1 MLPTVRPP
9 HRRRVPASVTITTL
23 AASLALGLGV
33 GLAHEPM
40 AHAQA
45 PAAPMTA
52 IGEAILYQR
61 AALSSKGADV
71 ALGDLDGDGDL
82 DAYVGVLADCFSCD
96 PANRVWFG
104 DGQGRF
110 VDSGQ
115 RLGRDSTW
123 GVALADF
130 DGDGDLDAVDA
141 NHGGSQS
148 QEANIVW
155 LNDGRGRFTDSGQ
168 RLGVQVSMDVAVG
181 DVDGDRDVDVVIG
194 NYGTTDLWLNDGR
207 GRFTATGQP
216 VIGSIRTNA
225 VLLVD
230 LDKDGDLDLVK
241 ANTGYDHIFWND
253 GAGRFTDSGQRLGEI
268 HDCGD
273 GPATQDAAVG
283 DLDGD
288 GDLDILAVNGGTHTR
303 AGTWPGETVNDVFL
317 AEPDPANPGRLRY
330 VDTQQRLGNAFS
342 FGVSLHDF
350 DGDGDLDAFVAN
362 SNICGAANEVWWNDG
377 RGRFADSGQRLGW
390 ENSWEV
396 ALGDFDGDGDMDAFV
411 PNYGPAPDAVCRFE
425 EGSPPEVWINGGA
438 GRAWHEQIE
447 RDVPG
452 LRQGFERSMDADLGD
467 LNGDGNL
474 DAFVGNRGNEDPYPT
489 GRTAC
494 DRGFPTDVDPAT
506 RAPNTVWWG
515 DGKGGFTDSGQ
526 RLGNADTR
534 GVDLGDLDRD
544 GDLDAVVANFEPT
557 GGAPSSEVWLND
569 GRGRFTDS
577 GLRLSNPRTMTVRLG
592 DLDADGDLDAYFG
605 NTDVDMVYRNDS
617 SGGAVRLVD
626 TGQRLGAPHTRGN
639 GPNTEDIE
647 LADLDGDGDLDV
659 FESCAGIHVGENP
672 NRVMFNDGRGTFTDS
687 GQRLGNEYT
696 FDAALYDFDRD
707 GDVDAFLGQ
716 SAICGDPNQVW
727 LNNGRGTFTDSG
739 QRLGIENTFGVAL
752 GDFNCDGFMDVFA
765 ANASYAKVPGV
776 TCPVACPVDR
786 HDTVWLGNGDGT
798 FRDAG
803 WRIGDFTSQAVVTG
817 DLDNDGDTDAYV
829 AHSGRCGLP
838 NTAYLSNCVPS
849 QGSSPTPP
857 PPATATSVPPPTVVT
872 APPPSATPPP
882 PPTATNIPPPPTPTS
897 VVPPSPT
904 PTPFGPP
911 TATPTSPPPTVTPIL
926 PSPTPSIVLSTPTS
940 TPTSFGPPSAT
951 PTPLPSTATP
961 VPPTPTPTSFGPPS
975 ATPTPLPPTATPV
988 PPTPTPTSFGP
999 PSATPTPLPPTAT
1012 PVPPTPTPTPFGPP
1026 SATPTPLPPTATPI
1040 PPSST
1045 PTPLDPPT
1053 STPTSSGP
1061 PSATPTPLPPTATP
1075 ILPSP
1080 TPTPLDPPTSTPT
1093 SFGPPSATP
1102 TPLPPTATPVPPTP
1116 TPTPFGPPSP
1126 TPTPLPPT
1134 ATPIPPSPTPTPI
1147 GPPSATPTQ
1156 IGPPTATP
1164 TLPPPTAT
1172 AVPPPSATPTLVPP
1186 SVTPT
1191 ATPFL
1196 QTSTPSPSPSA
1207 TAVGPSSTP
1216 LATTTPPGGT
1226 PTRTVTPPPS
1236 PTPTATPLANI
1247 CVCWVALQ
1255 KLPQSVID
1263 EAKAHPER
1271 FYGWGLPHD
1280 LNKPVSWANPL
1291 RTCLSIHKPNL
1302 AYHPIWNSAYWA
1314 AICPP
1319 GSHCPPRN

>member
-1 MLPTVRPP
+1 L
-9 HRRRVPASVTITTL
+9 PASLTITTL
-23 AASLALGLGV
+23 AASLALGLAV
-33 GLAHEPM
+33 GLAYEPT

-45 PAAPMTA
+45 PAAGMTA
-52 IGEAILYQR
+52 VGEAILYQR

-82 DAYVGVLADCFSCD
+82 DAYVGVLADCFACD
-96 PANRVWFG
+96 PANRVWLG

-115 RLGRDSTW
+115 RVGNESTW
-123 GVALADF
+123 GVALADV
-130 DGDGDLDAVDA
+130 DRDGDLDALDA
-141 NHGGSQS
+141 NQS
-148 QEANIVW
+148 TGPGNGYNRLW
-155 LNDGRGRFTDSGQ
+155 LNDGRGRFTDAGQ
-168 RLGVQVSMDVAVG
+168 QLGGGTMDVAAG
-181 DVDGDRDVDVVIG
+181 DVDGDGDVDAVFG
-194 NYGTTDLWLNDGR
+194 GHGTTTVWLNDGR
-207 GRFTATGQP
+207 GQFNWSPNQP
-216 VIGSIRTNA
+216 IGAIRTNA
-225 VLLVD
+225 VVLVD

-241 ANTGYDHIFWND
+241 ANTGYDHVYWND
-253 GAGRFTDSGQRLGEI
+253 GKGVFTDSGQRLGEI

-273 GPATQDAAVG
+273 GPATQDVAVA

-288 GDLDILAVNGGTHTR
+288 GDLDLFAVNGGTHTR
-303 AGTWPGETVNDVFL
+303 NAAWPGETVNDVFL
-317 AEPDPANPGRLRY
+317 AEPDPANPGRMRY
-330 VDTQQRLGNAFS
+330 VDTMQHLGNAFS

-350 DGDGDLDAFVAN
+350 DGDGDLDAFIAN

-377 RGRFADSGQRLGW
+377 RGRFTDSGQRLGW

-425 EGSPPEVWINGGA
+425 EGSPPEIWINDGA

-447 RDVPG
+447 RDIPA

-467 LNGDGNL
+467 LNGDGIL
-474 DAFVGNRGNEDPYPT
+474 DAFVGNRGNEDPYPS

-506 RAPNTVWWG
+506 RAPETVWFG
-515 DGKGGFTDSGQ
+515 DGKGAFVDSGQ
-526 RLGNADTR
+526 RLGNSDTR
-534 GVDLGDLDRD
+534 GVDLGDVDRD
-544 GDLDAVVANFEPT
+544 GDLDAVVANFAPF
-557 GGAPSSEVWLND
+557 GGAPASEVWLND

-592 DLDADGDLDAYFG
+592 DLDGDGDLDAYFG
-605 NTDVDMVYRNDS
+605 NTDVDYVYRNES
-617 SGGAVRLVD
+617 SGGAVRFTD
-626 TGQRLGAPHTRGN
+626 TGQRLGAPHMGGN

-647 LADLDGDGDLDV
+647 LGDLDGDGDLDV
-659 FESCAGIHVGENP
+659 FETCAGIHGGENP
-672 NRVMFNDGRGTFTDS
+672 NRVMFNDGRGNFTDS
-687 GQRLGNEYT
+687 GQRIGAEYS
-696 FDAALYDFDRD
+696 FDSVLYDFDRD
-707 GDVDAFLGQ
+707 GDLDAFVGQ
-716 SAICGDPNQVW
+716 SAICGYPNQVW
-727 LNNGRGTFTDSG
+727 RNDGRGFFTPFA
-739 QRLGIENTFGVAL
+739 QRLGMENTFGVAL

-776 TCPVACPVDR
+776 TCPIACPVDR

-838 NTAYLSNCVPS
+838 NTAYLSQCVAGPL
-849 QGSSPTPP
+849 TT
-857 PPATATSVPPPTVVT
+857 PAT
-872 APPPSATPPP
+872 PP
-882 PPTATNIPPPPTPTS
+882 PPTATPVPPTATP
-897 VVPPSPT
+897 VPPSPT
-904 PTPFGPP
+904 PIGPPTSTPVPPSPTPVQPP
-911 TATPTSPPPTVTPIL
+911 TATPVPPTSTPVQSTSTPVP
-926 PSPTPSIVLSTPTS
+926 PSPTPI
-940 TPTSFGPPSAT
+940 GPPS
-951 PTPLPSTATP
+951 STP
-961 VPPTPTPTSFGPPS
+961 VPPTPTPVLP
-975 ATPTPLPPTATPV
+975 TPTPSIGLPTATPVPPTATPVQSTSTPVPPSPTPIGPPTATPVPPTSTPVQSTSTPVPPSPTPIGPPTATPVPPTSTPVPPTPTPPIDPPTATPV
-988 PPTPTPTSFGP
+988 PPTPTPP
-999 PSATPTPLPPTAT
+999 IDPPTAT
-1012 PVPPTPTPTPFGPP
+1012 PVPPTPTPTPFGRP
-1026 SATPTPLPPTATPI
+1026 SATPTPLPPTPTPVDPPTSTPTSPGPPSATPTPAPPTATPI
-1040 PPSST
+1040 PPSAT

-1053 STPTSSGP
+1053 STPTSPGP
-1061 PSATPTPLPPTATP
+1061 PSATPTPLPP
-1075 ILPSP
+1075 SP
-1080 TPTPLDPPTSTPT
+1080 TPTPVLSTATLVPPTPTPT
-1093 SFGPPSATP
+1093 PLGPPSATP
-1102 TPLPPTATPVPPTP
+1102 TPFLQTP
-1116 TPTPFGPPSP
+1116 TPTPVPA
-1126 TPTPLPPT
+1126 TVTPT
-1134 ATPIPPSPTPTPI
+1134 ATSVLQTPT
-1147 GPPSATPTQ
+1147 T
-1156 IGPPTATP
+1156 
-1164 TLPPPTAT
+1164 
-1172 AVPPPSATPTLVPP
+1172 VPP

-1196 QTSTPSPSPSA
+1196 QTPTPSPSA
-1207 TAVGPSSTP
+1207 TNGGPTSTP
-1216 LATTTPPGGT
+1216 QGTPTPGGT

-1236 PTPTATPLANI
+1236 ATPTGTPLANI

-1280 LNKPVSWANPL
+1280 LNKPVSWTNPL